1 VDPTVFEPRL
11 KSLNLAVGLILVYA
25 SLAKADKIIFVFN
38 NFDLKYSIKIQKKYI
53 CKQLFFCWLLWQ
65 IFYFFHLIFQK

>member
-1 VDPTVFEPRL
+1 MDPTVFELRL
-11 KSLNLAVGLILVYA
+11 RSLNLADSLFLVYA

-53 CKQLFFCWLLWQ
+53 C
-65 IFYFFHLIFQK
+65 

>member
-1 VDPTVFEPRL
+1 MDPTVFELRL
-11 KSLNLAVGLILVYA
+11 KSLNLADSLFLVYA

-53 CKQLFFCWLLWQ
+53 C
-65 IFYFFHLIFQK
+65 